1 MTTVAYKIS
10 TRCAVEQVSTSNED
24 AVVCSLPGGDA
35 FIFVGTSL
43 LIWELLS
50 REYQSVDGL
59 MNAIHEKTA
68 APREVF
74 ERDARRFLDHITQV
88 GLVEIQTTVAP

>member
-1 MTTVAYKIS
+1 MTPTAYKIS
-10 TRCAVEQVSTSNED
+10 TRCAVERVSTSNED

-50 REYQSVDGL
+50 SEYQSVDGL
-59 MNAIHEKTA
+59 MNAIHETTA
-68 APREVF
+68 APRDVF
-74 ERDARRFLDHITQV
+74 EKDALAFLDQITRV
-88 GLVEIQTTVAP
+88 GLVETQTTKSP